1 MHRPDRNDTGCDDMR
16 AADYVL
22 GLMEPEERVG
32 FERAM
37 RSDPA
42 LARQVAE
49 WMKAVDDA
57 ADTPHAEMRR
67 RIVAGMTTSPAP
79 RQTDAVGLPKGVV
92 RIVAAL
98 AGLAVAAA
106 LLGLFLS

>member
-1 MHRPDRNDTGCDDMR
+1 MHQPDRNDMGADDMR

-22 GLMEPEERVG
+22 GLMEPEESVS

-37 RSDPA
+37 RNDPT

-49 WMKAVDDA
+49 WTKAVGDA

-67 RIVAGMTTSPAP
+67 RIVAGMTASRPA
-79 RQTDAVGLPKGVV
+79 RQSDAPSLRQGVV

-98 AGLAVAAA
+98 AGLAAAAA
-106 LLGLFLS
+106 LLGLFP